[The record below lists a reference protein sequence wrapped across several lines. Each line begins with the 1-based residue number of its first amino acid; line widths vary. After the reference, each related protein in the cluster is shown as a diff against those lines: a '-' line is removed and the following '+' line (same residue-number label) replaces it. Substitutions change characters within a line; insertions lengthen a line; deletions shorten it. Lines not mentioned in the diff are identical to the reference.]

1 VVCVVVCCA
10 GVARAQDVSDEQT
23 IGRLSSPVDK
33 VITPYWANRLR
44 GSIAPSEALAVDLG
58 ASLAHYAA
66 GGGQAATSI
75 VQFMLGASYMP
86 TDHFAFDAGGFVS
99 PQSTSVQRGLQVTEA
114 SKGAVRDKTSSFG
127 FDVGAEYD
135 TAGATNAESA
145 IDLSVGATSYST
157 TQAVRVRNAKLGT
170 GSARLGAPEEAALV
184 QWRADA
190 NFIETLFVDTD
201 VSLLGTYYLYNR
213 DTTASGYYG
222 ASVFGR
228 SVDDGIPVAPLQYSV
243 RPSLT
248 HRFGALQLRAY
259 AQYGAYRYGDGSS
272 LGCGLKAQYKFTS
285 ALRAWLATNLQ
296 RDRGDATG
304 IAVDFLSASIGLR
317 FIFN

>member
-1 VVCVVVCCA
+1 
-10 GVARAQDVSDEQT
+10 
-23 IGRLSSPVDK
+23 
-33 VITPYWANRLR
+33 
-44 GSIAPSEALAVDLG
+44 
-58 ASLAHYAA
+58 
-66 GGGQAATSI
+66 
-75 VQFMLGASYMP
+75 MP
-86 TDHFAFDAGGFVS
+86 TDHLAFDASGFVS
-99 PQSTSVQRGLQVTEA
+99 PQSITVEHGVQVSET
-114 SKGAVRDKTSSFG
+114 SKGSVRDKTSSFG

-145 IDLSVGATSYST
+145 IELSVGASSYST
-157 TQAVRVRNAKLGT
+157 TQAVRVRNAKLST

-190 NFIETLFVDTD
+190 NFIETLFEDTD

-213 DTTASGYYG
+213 ATAATGYYG

-248 HRFGALQLRAY
+248 QRFGALQLRAY
-259 AQYGAYRYGDGSS
+259 AQYGAYRYGGSS
-272 LGCGLKAQYKFTS
+272 LGAGLKAQYKFTS
-285 ALRAWLATNLQ
+285 ALRAWLAANLQ

-317 FIFN
+317 FLFN